1 MPKQEKQA
9 EELVPKQAEQEII
22 VGNPE
27 EFRPKVLPF
36 IIQLPADASKAQIEF
51 AKVLNAYAYKNP
63 AKWAE
68 KKDDRVV
75 NGKTIKGLITQLKEK
90 KFAPD
95 PVEDPN
101 VRLTYGNKAMPN
113 SLGDNA

>member
-1 MPKQEKQA
+1 MPKQE
-9 EELVPKQAEQEII
+9 EETKLAPTQKEQEIV

-27 EFRPKVLPF
+27 DFRPRELPF
-36 IIQLPADASKAQIEF
+36 IIKLPSDASKAQIEF

-63 AKWAE
+63 KKWAE

-101 VRLTYGNKAMPN
+101 VRLSYGNKAMPN
-113 SLGDNA
+113 VLGDNA